1 MLQIRLIMLGM
12 VIAIAGGVGLSLGL
26 LLPRLPTQAAGPAS
40 GLDTS
45 TLIQEVQG
53 LSELVTVKYV
63 LEKVVV
69 LEDVRWYGGN
79 RVLLLAH
86 GIVKAGV
93 DLRALQPEDLQLEG
107 NRVLVKLPPA
117 TITDVY
123 LEENSTRV
131 IEHWTGLL
139 RAFDKDLQ
147 IAARRQA
154 IDELRRSA
162 RHSGIH
168 EDAQEQAQQLL
179 RTFFGQ
185 LGLETHFQGP

>member
-26 LLPRLPTQAAGPAS
+26 LLPRTQAPGPA
-40 GLDTS
+40 GTPLDTS

-69 LEDVRWYGGN
+69 LQDARWYGDN

-93 DLRALQPEDLQLEG
+93 DLRALGLEDLVLEG
-107 NRVLVKLPPA
+107 NRVSITLPPA

-123 LEENSTRV
+123 LEEENTRV
-131 IEHWTGLL
+131 IEHSTGLL

-154 IDELRRSA
+154 IDKLRRSA
-162 RHSGIH
+162 LESGIQQ
-168 EDAQEQAQQLL
+168 DAQEHAQELL

-185 LGLETHFQGP
+185 LGLETRFDGS